1 MELTQL
7 RHFAAAAEH
16 QNLSKAARALG
27 QSTSALSR
35 SLKRLEQSVNGSL
48 FERTGHGLK
57 LSDLGTTLLEY
68 AHTILNEHDRAL
80 VAISATGKQKSG
92 VLRIGVVRYLA
103 DFGLAAPI
111 AKLLRRFPKAG
122 IEVLD
127 SSFEDLL
134 QRLSTAELDV
144 VIATMTSALI
154 HDELS
159 FEPVVKSDLIY
170 VAAASHPLAKKRVV
184 TAEDMMH
191 ERIIMSNRPAMIR
204 SHYRRFSAAG
214 ESVDFHPL
222 ITSSPGLTR
231 QLLLTGDFI
240 AISSRHAV
248 AADIQAGRLAELRR
262 KFRPDSLP
270 IGMLVRKKGV
280 KSALLTTFMREART
294 ALRAARK

>member
-35 SLKRLEQSVNGSL
+35 SLKRLELSVNGSL

-68 AHTILNEHDRAL
+68 AHTILNEHDRAM

-134 QRLSTAELDV
+134 HRLSNAELDV

-154 HDELS
+154 HDELL

-214 ESVDFHPL
+214 EPVDFHPL

-270 IGMLVRKKGV
+270 IGMLVRKRGV
-280 KSALLTTFMREART
+280 KSALLTAFMGEART